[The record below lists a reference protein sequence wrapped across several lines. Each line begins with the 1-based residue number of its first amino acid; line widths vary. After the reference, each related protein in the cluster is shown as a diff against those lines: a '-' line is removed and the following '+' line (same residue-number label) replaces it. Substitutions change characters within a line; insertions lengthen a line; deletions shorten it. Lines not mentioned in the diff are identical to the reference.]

1 MWKKRMIQDYASMK
15 NPNDMKAWAKCKQKR
30 KLNELKKKEKHVL
43 ITQIGG
49 GVMIL
54 VDIF

>member
-1 MWKKRMIQDYASMK
+1 MIQDYASMK
-15 NPNDMKAWAKCKQKR
+15 NPNDMKAWAKCKKQKR